1 MTLDEAKETLSAC
14 RSEIDGI
21 DRRLVALLNERSRVV
36 ERIGETKQLVSM
48 PVYEPKREDEVYAN
62 IILANEGPIS
72 HEAIRRIFER
82 IIDEMRT
89 LQRTRMGG
97 K

>member
-1 MTLDEAKETLSAC
+1 MTLEEAKELLGAC
-14 RSEIDGI
+14 RGEIDAI
-21 DRRLVALLNERSRVV
+21 DRQLVALLNERGRVV
-36 ERIGETKQLVSM
+36 ERIGEVKQTVSM

-62 IILANEGPIS
+62 IIAANGGPIS

-82 IIDEMRT
+82 VIDEMRT

>member
-14 RSEIDGI
+14 RNEIDGL

-36 ERIGETKQLVSM
+36 ERIGEVKQSVSM
-48 PVYEPKREDEVYAN
+48 AVYEPKREDEVYAN